1 MSENIP
7 KILFTRATTFPD
19 TPALM
24 FKENKE
30 YVTKSVKWF
39 WDRVE
44 KIAAGLLYLGIN
56 ESDKVAIMSS
66 TRVEWT
72 LADLAILSL
81 HCITAT
87 IYPSLLENDTKY
99 ILDNSDSKYVF
110 VENAPILKRIL
121 NIKKEL
127 PQLKRIIVFEDLITN
142 NEDVLTLKQ
151 LEQLGETH
159 LNIEEIKR
167 RMDNISI
174 EETATIIYTSGTTG
188 PPKGAEILH
197 KNIIANLKDLLSLK
211 VNLPND
217 VTLAYLPL
225 AHAYERINQF
235 GAIYTNVIY
244 AYAENL
250 DSVAKNLAEVKPTI
264 LPGVPR
270 VYEKIYA
277 RIMNELDS
285 GSRIKKKLFLWAL
298 NIGKASLPYRL
309 NKKPMPFGL
318 NLKHKIAKFLVF
330 NKLSKKLGGRLRIGI
345 TAAAPLSPMIIEFFN
360 ALGIPIY
367 EGYGMTETFAP
378 AIMSYEGNFKIG
390 YVGKAL
396 PSMQVKI
403 ANDNELL
410 LKGPA
415 VFKGYYKKPEGTPA
429 WIDED
434 GWLHTGDLGEMDK
447 DGFVRI
453 TGRKKELIIT
463 AGGKNITPQNIENLF
478 TSDAYISH
486 CVVYGDSRKYLT
498 AVLSLNAQEIINWAK
513 QNNITFTD
521 YAELTRNS
529 KVYEFIQQKINK
541 FNEQLASF
549 ETIKKFII
557 SDHEFT
563 LESGEL
569 TPTMKVKK
577 SKVIERFKE
586 QLDSL
591 YEKD

>member
-7 KILFTRATTFPD
+7 QILFDRAMNHPD
-19 TPALM
+19 EPALM
-24 FKENKE
+24 FKEKGQ

-44 KIAAGLLYLGIN
+44 RIASGLLFLGIN
-56 ESDKVAIMSS
+56 EMDKVAIMSS

-72 LADLAILSL
+72 LTDLAIISL
-81 HCITAT
+81 HCVTAT
-87 IYPSLLENDTKY
+87 IYPSLLENDVKY

-110 VENAPILKRIL
+110 VENTSMLKRVL
-121 NIKKEL
+121 NVKKEL
-127 PQLKRIIVFEDLITN
+127 SELKKVILFEDSAIN

-151 LEQLGETH
+151 LEQLGEAH
-159 LNIEEIKR
+159 PDINEIKR
-167 RMDNISI
+167 RMNNIKM
-174 EETATIIYTSGTTG
+174 EDTATIIYTSGTTG

-197 KNIIANLKDLLSLK
+197 RNIIANLKDVKSLE
-211 VNLPND
+211 VNLPGD
-217 VTLAYLPL
+217 ITLAYLPL

-235 GAIYTNVIY
+235 GAIYANVIY
-244 AYAENL
+244 AFAENL
-250 DSVAKNLAEVKPTI
+250 DTVAKNIEEVRPTI

-285 GSRIKKKLFLWAL
+285 GSKIKKRLFFWAL
-298 NIGKASLPYRL
+298 NTGKASLPYRL
-309 NKKPMPFGL
+309 KKKRMPFGL
-318 NLKHKIAKFLVF
+318 NLKYKIAKMLVF

-345 TAAAPLSPMIIEFFN
+345 TAAAPLSPTIIEFFN

-378 AIMSYEGNFKIG
+378 AIMSYEGTFKIG

-403 ANDNELL
+403 ANDNEVL

-434 GWLHTGDLGEMDK
+434 GWLHTGDLGEMD
-447 DGFVRI
+447 DEGFVRI
-453 TGRKKELIIT
+453 TGRKKDLIIT

-486 CVVYGDSRKYLT
+486 CVVYGDNKKYLT
-498 AVLSLNAQEIINWAK
+498 AVLSLNSQEIIAWAK
-513 QNNITFTD
+513 QNNISFTD
-521 YAELTRNS
+521 YADLMKN
-529 KVYEFIQQKINK
+529 KNVYEFIKQKVDK

-563 LESGEL
+563 IESGEL

-577 SKVIERFKE
+577 NKVLERFKD
-586 QLDSL
+586 QLDRL
-591 YEKD
+591 YEND